1 MKIDVCVKQ
10 VPASNETRLDPVT
23 HTIIRDSAGSVLNP
37 FDAYAVEEAL
47 RIRERRGGTVK
58 AFSMGIPAAAE
69 MLRRVLALGVDDAL
83 LITDRAFAGSD
94 TLATARVLAAA
105 IAADGLPDLILCGR
119 MATDGDTAQV
129 GPMLAECLGIPH
141 ISDVAA
147 VEDVSGEAAIVRRL
161 TDYGYVRLRV
171 KLPALLTVLKEINN
185 PRLPS
190 LTGVLRAEEKT
201 IQSADHGTLELDPA
215 RTGLTGSATRVISSF
230 RPVLEKQCEVL
241 SGNPEEQ
248 AKAFLSRLNNEQ
260 QNKGTVSADP
270 LSAAAE
276 NGYLSEGNM
285 NPVSSDSIWVFCE
298 PTPEGVHPVAFELLG
313 QAARLAADLQCSVT
327 AILPGRNSDIAL
339 RLAAGG
345 ADTVLLIENADTVW
359 PDELQYTTLL
369 SALVRKYDP
378 AILMIGATAFG
389 RSIAP
394 RLAARLGTGLTA
406 DCTALSADPETGL
419 LRQTRPAFGGNL
431 MATIVCPNH
440 RPQMATVRPKVF
452 PIPTPNL
459 HRPWRLVT
467 ANAEAGPRAFE
478 WLERLATAE
487 DSDIGEADLLIA
499 VGQGIGGAEN
509 IALADKLA
517 RKLHG
522 MIASSRPLVDN
533 GTMPYPRQ
541 VGQTGK
547 TVSPRLYLAL
557 GISGAI
563 QHMAGVA
570 AKQLVAVNT
579 DPDAPIRG
587 FADVMIPCDCG
598 AFLRALLDLLA

>member
-83 LITDRAFAGSD
+83 LITDRTFAGSD

-105 IAADGLPDLILCGR
+105 ITADGLPDLILCGR

-147 VEDVSGEAAIVRRL
+147 VEDISGDAAVVRRL

-190 LTGVLRAEEKT
+190 LTGVLQAEEKN
-201 IQSADHGTLELDPA
+201 IPFADHGTLKLDPA
-215 RTGLTGSATRVISSF
+215 QTGLAGSATRVISSF
-230 RPVLEKQCEVL
+230 RPILEKQCEVL
-241 SGNPEEQ
+241 SGTPEEQ
-248 AKAFLSRLNNEQ
+248 ARAFLSRLNHEQ
-260 QNKGTVSADP
+260 HGKETVPAEPSP
-270 LSAAAE
+270 AAAE
-276 NGYLSEGNM
+276 ESRRAEGNM

-298 PTPEGVHPVAFELLG
+298 PAPEGIHPVAFELLG
-313 QAARLAADLQCSVT
+313 QASRLAARLRFSVT
-327 AILPGRNSDIAL
+327 AVLPGRDSDIAPK
-339 RLAAGG
+339 LAAGG
-345 ADTVLLIENADTVW
+345 ADTVILIENADTAQ

-369 SALVRKYDP
+369 SGLIRKHDP
-378 AILMIGATAFG
+378 AILLIGATAFG

-406 DCTALSADPETGL
+406 DCTVLSADPETGL
-419 LRQTRPAFGGNL
+419 LQQTRPAFGGNL
-431 MATIVCPNH
+431 MATIVCPDH

-452 PIPTPNL
+452 SVPAPDPN
-459 HRPWRLVT
+459 RPWQLVT
-467 ANAEAGPRAFE
+467 ASTEAGPRAFE
-478 WLERLATAE
+478 WLERFAAAE
-487 DSDIGEADLLIA
+487 DSDIGEADFLIA
-499 VGQGIGGAEN
+499 VGQGIGSAEN
-509 IALADKLA
+509 IALADRLA
-517 RKLHG
+517 GKLHG
-522 MIASSRPLVDN
+522 MLASSRPLVDN
-533 GTMPYPRQ
+533 GIMPYPRQ

-547 TVSPRLYLAL
+547 TVSPRVYLAL

-570 AKQLVAVNT
+570 AKQLIAVNT

-587 FADVMIPCDCG
+587 FADLVVPCDCG